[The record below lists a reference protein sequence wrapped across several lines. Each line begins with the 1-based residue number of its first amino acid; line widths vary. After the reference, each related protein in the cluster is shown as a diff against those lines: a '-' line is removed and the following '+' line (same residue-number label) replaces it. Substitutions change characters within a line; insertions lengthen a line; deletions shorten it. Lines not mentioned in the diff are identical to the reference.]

1 METFFPNP
9 TFRGK
14 SCWQV
19 LNILSDMLAHCRF
32 TLINSPRDILADI
45 PSYAG
50 GKFGATKAVLLRSG
64 FFRALGD
71 FSIETGGK
79 TAKM

>member
-50 GKFGATKAVLLRSG
+50 DGPAATAGTGLRVRFSAVLFADPWQNREG
-64 FFRALGD
+64 
-71 FSIETGGK
+71 
-79 TAKM
+79 